1 MRTTEAPDQPP
12 DSPLESPIS
21 VRFKPNE
28 RQDEALESSHRP
40 ALTRYHP
47 ASSLPHLVDSFG
59 PLIFPLYRAAL
70 LRKRI
75 LLMVEAPV
83 HIPCNYGMHPSSFD
97 KILPDTL
104 TRNSIWPI
112 FTGLTTQFH
121 PSLAPSWRSAKFTA
135 STSL

>member
-1 MRTTEAPDQPP
+1 MQYTPRQYAQDTSNSQMLEEYWETYQVRATEGSDQRP

-28 RQDEALESSHRP
+28 RQDAAWESSHRP
-40 ALTRYHP
+40 ALTPYHP

-83 HIPCNYGMHPSSFD
+83 HIPCNYGMP
-97 KILPDTL
+97 P
-104 TRNSIWPI
+104 
-112 FTGLTTQFH
+112 
-121 PSLAPSWRSAKFTA
+121 
-135 STSL
+135 